1 MKFGPF
7 QIDIGDSTKSYEELV
22 QIINREKGASLENL
36 KGSPN
41 QQLSEYKSWVFSC
54 VSLISERVSTI
65 PYYFYRT
72 DTGEEVTSKNKAYKI
87 FTKPFFKPN
96 DLMTFR
102 FLKSFCLL
110 QLDLCGM
117 TCIYKARNKLG
128 QVWELWPLNMNDFVN
143 IEINNDFLKPKLTYT
158 FRFDDRQ
165 VEFDNSELIVINYP
179 NPKNPY
185 WPMSPIQAQA
195 YSVDIDTYV
204 EIYERDF
211 FKNSARIDMALYT
224 DQDINQEKA
233 DEIKNRWKSKYS
245 GNYHDVAVLTSGLKP
260 VPLKFTNKDFEFLNL
275 AGWSKSKISSCYKVP
290 LSKLGGEG
298 DSNRASSVIADIAF
312 NRECI
317 QPRLTLIDEELTYGV
332 LHEFDERLA
341 IRHENPI
348 PRDRD
353 LEVKEARVYLSSQPS
368 MAINEFRKEIHALP
382 PVKGGEEILV
392 SIKGSLVPLSRAKD
406 FVDLL
411 LSEAQDN
418 QNTSTDGGDD
428 ETDPIRHDDDEG
440 NGNADGTDDRDENP
454 TDGRALNGEETIN
467 QKLNKFSEYEQE
479 LRETWNKLVLH
490 ILNNTNEQTIKQDLS
505 MGLSKI
511 IDKTIGVLFF
521 GMGVKPINYDSK
533 NWVSPISEKMAF
545 EYKESI
551 FKFNSMEGIVWEDVI
566 KEQFNGNPRISKI
579 TNTLLKATINYAKW
593 LVMVNQ
599 GIPFDWK
606 INSNE
611 CGHRGR
617 LDNIKSK
624 QLFPN
629 QVPNFSCDCTITSR
643 SDGE

>member
-1 MKFGPF
+1 VKLGPF
-7 QIDIGDSTKSYEELV
+7 NINLNDTKSYEELV
-22 QIINREKGASLENL
+22 QIMNREKGASVENL
-36 KGSPN
+36 KGSPS
-41 QQLSEYKSWVFSC
+41 QQLAEYKSWVFSC
-54 VSLISERVSTI
+54 ASLISERMSTI

-102 FLKSFCLL
+102 FLKSFCQL

-143 IEINNDFLKPKLTYT
+143 VEITNNFLNPEIIYT
-158 FRFDDRQ
+158 FRFDDKQ
-165 VEFDNSELIVINYP
+165 IEFNAKELIVINYP

-224 DQDINQEKA
+224 DAEINQEKA
-233 DEIKNRWKSKYS
+233 DEIKNRWKSKYT
-245 GNYHDVAVLTSGLKP
+245 GNYHDIAVLSSGLKP
-260 VPLKFTNKDFEFLNL
+260 IPLKFTNKDFEFLNL
-275 AGWSKSKISSCYKVP
+275 AGWSKSKIAACYKVP
-290 LSKLGGEG
+290 LSKLGGDGET
-298 DSNRASSVIADIAF
+298 NRASSVIADIAF

-317 QPRLTLIDEELTYGV
+317 QPRLTLFDEELTYGV

-353 LEVKEARVYLSSQPS
+353 LEVKEARVYLGVPG
-368 MAINEFRKEIHALP
+368 MTIDEWRKERNLP
-382 PVKGGEEILV
+382 SVPGGNRILIPKGYI
-392 SIKGSLVPLSRAKD
+392 PLDRLDEFLDSGD
-406 FVDLL
+406 
-411 LSEAQDN
+411 
-418 QNTSTDGGDD
+418 TDEPD
-428 ETDPIRHDDDEG
+428 EGNDTDPTRHDDDES
-440 NGNADGTDDRDENP
+440 NVNPDGTDDRDENP

-467 QKLNKFSEYEQE
+467 QKLNQFTEFELE
-479 LRETWNKLVLH
+479 LRDTWHKLVLN
-490 ILNNTNEQTIKQDLS
+490 ILEKTNKEEIKKDLS
-505 MGLSKI
+505 KGLYLLI
-511 IDKTIGVLFF
+511 EKTLDVLFF
-521 GMGVKPINYDSK
+521 GLGVKPIDYDRK

-545 EYKESI
+545 EYRESI
-551 FKFNSMEGIVWEDVI
+551 FKFNSMENIVWEDVV
-566 KEQFNGNPRISKI
+566 KEQFNNNPRVSKI

-593 LVMVNQ
+593 IIMVNQ
-599 GIPFDWK
+599 SIPFDWK
-606 INSNE
+606 INGNE

-629 QVPNFSCDCTITSR
+629 QVPNFSCDCTLVPRIK
-643 SDGE
+643 EEVL